1 MSKRTFADFAG
12 VPNAFHVSRN
22 VPRSWKRRRL
32 PEVPKPLGSFR
43 SVKSDKK
50 KESPS
55 SFSNPLSRP
64 PQLKDEP
71 WNFFYLDTHGGFRQ
85 SFGVLNREQR
95 HRIPILALGSQ
106 GEASYSTVTL
116 LFFTY
121 MVQKWGNRFLDV
133 FLDIL
138 QRRGAQY
145 LREVEVMEVS
155 PHLDLMEQ
163 ELLYLLQ
170 LNRIDRWKY
179 PQHVFRLYYHN
190 ETIQDIYLDS
200 KNESVTMY
208 VNLLKPLP
216 TTPPVFETTIM
227 KNAYSH
233 FFEWPDLKKI
243 MLLLEEVVS
252 SPVLSVSSPI
262 KKIEMKKTGN
272 DLWMSTALGLYTLHK
287 KTLKRIPPATIPVD
301 GVYLHQVLASLK
313 KEYPTSK
320 NLLFMHCCRGENKNL
335 RVQKVN
341 QQDILDMMSR
351 AHIRLPHEDPQR
363 TKLKPTL
370 VQNLKDLWTDIRKG
384 KLGASKKQRLEEYYH
399 RLKQRYGVNVT
410 FTLEEFLQNP
420 QRW

>member
-12 VPNAFHVSRN
+12 VPNAFKVPPN

-43 SVKSDKK
+43 AVKSDKK
-50 KESPS
+50 KES
-55 SFSNPLSRP
+55 SFSNSISPSQP
-64 PQLKDEP
+64 KDEP

-85 SFGVLNREQR
+85 SFGVLDREHR

-106 GEASYSTVTL
+106 GEPSYNTVTL

-133 FLDIL
+133 FLDIV

-145 LREVEVMEVS
+145 LREMEVLEAS
-155 PHLDLMEQ
+155 PRLDLMEQ

-170 LNRIDRWKY
+170 LNRIDRWRF

-190 ETIQDIYLDS
+190 ETIQDVYLHS
-200 KNESVTMY
+200 NNESVTMY

-216 TTPPVFETTIM
+216 TTPPVFETTV
-227 KNAYSH
+227 KGNTYSH
-233 FFEWPDLKKI
+233 FIEWPDLKKT
-243 MLLLEEVVS
+243 MLLLEDVVS
-252 SPVLSVSSPI
+252 STVSSVLPT

-272 DLWMSTALGLYTLHK
+272 DLWMSTALGLYNLNK

-301 GVYLHQVLASLK
+301 GVHLSQVLASLK

-363 TKLKPTL
+363 NKLKPTL
-370 VQNLKDLWTDIRKG
+370 VQNLKDLWADIRKG